1 MEILKAKEYISE
13 KLEIQPVSKD
23 RLAHLKDKGF
33 FIYQDRWG
41 QAFVSPEALKSNKF
55 EFVKRTYSI
64 SDAMNFI
71 DYELEPTSVLYS
83 AKMVHQLVEFHG
95 FNSMDELLEAAITLF
110 DPDTVGDMK
119 ITFIDNTLD
128 LTKWLLEH

>member
-23 RLAHLKDKGF
+23 RLAHLKDNGF
-33 FIYQDRWG
+33 FIYQDKWG
-41 QAFVSPEALKSNKF
+41 QAFISPEALKSNKF

-64 SDAMNFI
+64 SDAMDYI
-71 DYELEPTSVLYS
+71 DNELEPTSVLYS
-83 AKMVHQLVEFHG
+83 AKMVQQLVEFYG
-95 FNSMDELLEAAITLF
+95 FDSMDELIKAAITLF
-110 DPDTVGDMK
+110 DPDTINNTETK
-119 ITFIDNTLD
+119 LIDNTFD

>member
-33 FIYQDRWG
+33 FIYQDKWG
-41 QAFVSPEALKSNKF
+41 QAFISPEALKSNKF

-64 SDAMNFI
+64 SDAMEFI
-71 DYELEPTSVLYS
+71 DYELEPTSILYS
-83 AKMVHQLVEFHG
+83 AKMVQQLVEFHG
-95 FNSMDELLEAAITLF
+95 FDSMEELLEAGMTIF

>member
-1 MEILKAKEYISE
+1 MKILKAKEYISE
-13 KLEIQPVSKD
+13 KLGIQPVSKD

-110 DPDTVGDMK
+110 DPDTVGDVK

>member
-1 MEILKAKEYISE
+1 MEILKAKEYIRE
-13 KLEIQPVSKD
+13 KLTIQPVSKD

-41 QAFVSPEALKSNKF
+41 QAFISPEALKSNKF

-64 SDAMNFI
+64 SDAMDYI
-71 DYELEPTSVLYS
+71 DNELEPTSVLYS
-83 AKMVHQLVEFHG
+83 AKMVQQLVEFYG
-95 FNSMDELLEAAITLF
+95 FDSMDELIKAAITLF
-110 DPDTVGDMK
+110 DPDTINNTETK
-119 ITFIDNTLD
+119 LIDNTFD

>member
-33 FIYQDRWG
+33 FIYQDKWG
-41 QAFVSPEALKSNKF
+41 QAFISPEALKSNKF

-64 SDAMNFI
+64 SDAMEFI

-83 AKMVHQLVEFHG
+83 AKMVQQLVEFHG
-95 FNSMDELLEAAITLF
+95 FDSMEELLEAGMTIF

>member
-1 MEILKAKEYISE
+1 MEILKAKEYINE
-13 KLEIQPVSKD
+13 KLTIQPVSKD

-33 FIYQDRWG
+33 FIYQDKWG
-41 QAFVSPEALKSNKF
+41 QAFISPEALKSNKF

-64 SDAMNFI
+64 SDAMEFI

-83 AKMVHQLVEFHG
+83 AKMVQQLVEFHG
-95 FNSMDELLEAAITLF
+95 FDSMEELLEAGMTIF

>member
-13 KLEIQPVSKD
+13 KLTIQPVSKD

-33 FIYQDRWG
+33 FIYQDKWG
-41 QAFVSPEALKSNKF
+41 QAFISPEALKSNKF

-64 SDAMNFI
+64 SDAMEFI

-83 AKMVHQLVEFHG
+83 AKMVQQLVEFHG
-95 FNSMDELLEAAITLF
+95 FDSMEELLEAGMTIF